1 MPPPTASPA
10 PARSGLIDAWRAL
23 ACGIVVFF
31 HGTCAYPHRW
41 DNEFLRQAA
50 ELGQYG
56 WFGRNLLFLLSGYC
70 LARGLDRR
78 ASQTG
83 PLRFWRDRL
92 LRIFPPYWAA
102 LLLACVLAL
111 LAVPFNGLSV
121 ASAFP
126 KSVGAALGDLSLTH
140 VWLGFKPRLTVSW
153 SLTAE
158 IGFYLAVGLALFR
171 PFKDPRRRFAL
182 FAFLTTL
189 SLLPIVPELLPLLG
203 LWPVFACGLAV
214 QAALSPLLPRGFR
227 LVALLYPAVLAFAC
241 FSRPGDQ
248 IAAPALASYVFL
260 LCLRF
265 EPRLPA
271 APRWLAAW
279 GAASYSIFLAHMPFM
294 SPAQNLA
301 GRFIPRDHPAYIPFW
316 AAHVLLGFAAGF
328 LFYRW
333 VEVPLENLRRR
344 RSSPS
349 IAAGAAAP
357 ALAKPVASPVPVS

>member
-1 MPPPTASPA
+1 MPPPPA
-10 PARSGLIDAWRAL
+10 VSAPPRSGLIDAWRAL

-31 HGTCAYPHRW
+31 HGTCAYPYRW
-41 DNEFLRQAA
+41 DNEFLHHAA
-50 ELGQYG
+50 DLGQYG

-70 LARGLDRR
+70 LARGLERR
-78 ASQTG
+78 GEQTA

-92 LRIFPPYWAA
+92 LRIFPSYWAA

-111 LAVPFNGLSV
+111 LATPFNGLSA

-158 IGFYLAVGLALFR
+158 IGFYLAIGLAFFR
-171 PFKDPRRRFAL
+171 PFRAPRRRFAL
-182 FAFLTTL
+182 LALLTAL
-189 SLLPIVPELLPLLG
+189 SLLPTVPELLPLLA

-214 QAALSPLLPRGFR
+214 QAALSPLLPKSFR
-227 LVALLYPAVLAFAC
+227 LVALAYPAVLAFAS
-241 FSRPGDQ
+241 FSLPGDQ
-248 IAAPALASYVFL
+248 VAAPALASYVLL

-265 EPRLPA
+265 EPRLPP

-279 GAASYSIFLAHMPFM
+279 GAASYSIFLAHMPLM
-294 SPAQNLA
+294 SPAQNIA
-301 GRFIPRDHPAYIPFW
+301 GRFIPQDHPGFVPFW

-333 VEVPLENLRRR
+333 VETPLEKLRRR
-344 RSSPS
+344 LTSSASDVATPV
-349 IAAGAAAP
+349 
-357 ALAKPVASPVPVS
+357 LAKPAASLAPAS